1 MWQLVQVV
9 TEGQDETMGEYDTEE
24 RALDAA
30 HQAANDLAV
39 LYVVRQDGEDV
50 WTNETGQFER
60 I

>member
-30 HQAANDLAV
+30 NQAAGDLAV

-50 WTNETGQFER
+50 WTNETGTFER

>member
-1 MWQLVQVV
+1 MWQLVHVV

-30 HQAANDLAV
+30 RRAADDLAV

-50 WTNETGQFER
+50 WTNETGAFER